1 MISIRNLNI
10 SFDRRKSLSFTD
22 KDFNEGLVHGI
33 IGLNGAGKTTFF
45 NLLATVLRPASGE
58 ITLQQKNI
66 RHGDVGYVETSNYF
80 YASITGREYLDIFPG
95 TNKQFSLNAINEL
108 LRLPLDQLTETYS
121 TGMKKRLALIAILKQ
136 DKPVYIF
143 DEPFNGLDLE
153 TSRVLQ
159 LSIQALKAKG
169 KTIFISSHILESLT
183 GICDEIH
190 LLKNGAFI
198 KQYDRTT
205 FPHINADLFD
215 GFDREAA
222 DIVAAAL

>member
-1 MISIRNLNI
+1 MISIRHLNI
-10 SFDRRKSLSFTD
+10 AFDRNKSLCFTD
-22 KDFNEGLVHGI
+22 KDFDAGLVHGI

-45 NLLATVLRPASGE
+45 NLLATALQVTSGE
-58 ITLQQKNI
+58 ITWQGKNI
-66 RHGDVGYVETSNYF
+66 RHTDVGYVETSNYF
-80 YASITGREYLDIFPG
+80 YTSITGREYLDIFPA
-95 TNKQFSLNAINEL
+95 TNQQFSLTAINEL

-183 GICDEIH
+183 GICDQIH
-190 LLKNGAFI
+190 LLKNGAFM

-205 FPHINADLFD
+205 FQHINADLFE

-222 DIVAAAL
+222 NIVAGAL